1 MNSYGVRIDSTAA
14 VEQVQQ
20 DKENKMKMAAF
31 VDPPPTPTLVPL
43 NEKMH
48 DCGMVLPNPP
58 TVDGYEKVKNTTCTF
73 C

>member
-1 MNSYGVRIDSTAA
+1 MP
-14 VEQVQQ
+14 
-20 DKENKMKMAAF
+20 AF
-31 VDPPPTPTLVPL
+31 NDPPPTPKLVPL

-58 TVDGYEKVKNTTCTF
+58 TVDKYENVKNTTCTF

>member
-1 MNSYGVRIDSTAA
+1 
-14 VEQVQQ
+14 
-20 DKENKMKMAAF
+20 MKMAAF

-48 DCGMVLPNPP
+48 DCGMVLPTPP
-58 TVDGYEKVKNTTCTF
+58 TVDGYESVKNTTCTF